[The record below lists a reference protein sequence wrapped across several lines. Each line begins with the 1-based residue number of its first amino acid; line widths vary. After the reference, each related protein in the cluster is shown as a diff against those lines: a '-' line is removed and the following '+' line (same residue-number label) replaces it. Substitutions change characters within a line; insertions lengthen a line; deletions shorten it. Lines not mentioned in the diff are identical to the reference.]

1 MILYP
6 GNHSVTS
13 RLLSLVVLTAAI
25 CRGSGGLP
33 VAAAGSGF
41 AQLQPGAVKAL
52 ARGKILVAGRE
63 LKDPNF
69 AETVVL
75 ILEHNAQGTLGLV
88 LNRPSETPLTQLL
101 DLPGGGSVPL
111 VYQGGPVQGSG
122 VLALARSDTARPDTK
137 AIIDGVYQI
146 TAPGALNDL
155 VKANVGPDRLRVYYG
170 YSGWSSDQLERET
183 RSGAWHVF
191 DATATI
197 VFDPHPDTLWKRQVS
212 HADERMASARLP

>member
-1 MILYP
+1 M
-6 GNHSVTS
+6 
-13 RLLSLVVLTAAI
+13 
-25 CRGSGGLP
+25 
-33 VAAAGSGF
+33 
-41 AQLQPGAVKAL
+41 KAL
-52 ARGKILVAGRE
+52 ARGKILVAGRD
-63 LKDPNF
+63 LRDPHF

-101 DLPGGGSVPL
+101 DLPAGGSVPL
-111 VYQGGPVQGSG
+111 VYQGGPVEGSG
-122 VLALARSDTARPDTK
+122 VLALVKSDAARPDTK
-137 AIIDGVYQI
+137 AVLEGVYEI

-155 VKANVGPDRLRVYYG
+155 VKANAGPDRLRVYFG

-191 DATATI
+191 DATAAI
-197 VFDPHPDTLWKRQVS
+197 VFDPHPDTLWKRQIP